1 MIPKNIRGLCKNLW
15 ISRWNSF
22 LCSVLM
28 SSDPSPQ
35 QATRA
40 REQSYPHQGALV
52 LITIFCHQ
60 DSIHP
65 APLFLFLLF
74 YLLFYYYYFLS
85 LFSFSP
91 CSPLY
96 CRCSNN
102 ENKTNICLW
111 PNKWTFVP
119 NICLSNI
126 WLCAPEYMALCPF
139 NIWPCAPQYMSKQ
152 YMALCP
158 PIYALCPSFCNVVK
172 RYVLSNLD
180 ATSHWISAYLKRIS
194 TCRLTLKCQATGSI
208 LSKVLCEWDLTINRS
223 SFSCNYFLLSLEQ
236 ELRPTHICYLWI
248 PCREG
253 YSLEF
258 RFGISEIR

>member
-194 TCRLTLKCQATGSI
+194 TCRLTVEVSSHWINTLKSFVWMRSYYQQKLIFVQLFFVI
-208 LSKVLCEWDLTINRS
+208 LGTRTAPNPH
-223 SFSCNYFLLSLEQ
+223 LLLVNTLSG
-236 ELRPTHICYLWI
+236 RI
-248 PCREG
+248 
-253 YSLEF
+253 F
-258 RFGISEIR
+258 FGI

>member
-1 MIPKNIRGLCKNLW
+1 MLYYL
-15 ISRWNSF
+15 
-22 LCSVLM
+22 
-28 SSDPSPQ
+28 
-35 QATRA
+35 
-40 REQSYPHQGALV
+40 
-52 LITIFCHQ
+52 LILLLRKL
-60 DSIHP
+60 P
-65 APLFLFLLF
+65 APGSKATCIRELLHWLQPFVIKIRFIPLLFCLFLFLLF
-74 YLLFYYYYFLS
+74 YLFFYYYYFLS

-194 TCRLTLKCQATGSI
+194 TCRITLEVSSHWINTLKSFVWMRSYYQQLIFVLLFFVI
-208 LSKVLCEWDLTINRS
+208 LGTRTAPNPH
-223 SFSCNYFLLSLEQ
+223 LLLVNTLSG
-236 ELRPTHICYLWI
+236 RI
-248 PCREG
+248 
-253 YSLEF
+253 F
-258 RFGISEIR
+258 FGI